1 MIEYLPKT
9 SEQLLGLLYSFGIGL
24 ALGFIYELIRFIF
37 LYCQEVIKNSLSQGI

>member
-24 ALGFIYELIRFIF
+24 ALGFIYELIRFI
-37 LYCQEVIKNSLSQGI
+37 YCQEVIKNSLSQGI